1 MPVLAC
7 GLLISG
13 WLIEVQTA
21 YNDQYPLVVQ
31 VMDQE
36 DSVSQHLAIIDT
48 AYEAHAENQQG
59 HTVATHFRQRSYS
72 P

>member
-36 DSVSQHLAIIDT
+36 DSVSKHLAIIDT
-48 AYEAHAENQQG
+48 AYEAHAENKQS
-59 HTVATHFRQRSYS
+59 HTVATHFRQHSYS